1 MTLSVLFLH
10 RLLLSTI
17 RTPNVTDHEKD
28 GTEHL
33 SQEKKKKSFFCPLH
47 EARFC
52 SRIELSAVSEAPRSA
67 SKIMGHTGGK
77 VGQGKEYKGFCSV
90 CHSQT
95 GVPSTSCLGRNG
107 STSSFDN
114 KSVISIHFYS
124 SLQVADT
131 YPACHAARDSARF
144 IIRLLASPE
153 CLQHVPSLLSV
164 SFIN

>member
-1 MTLSVLFLH
+1 MWQIMRKTAQNILA
-10 RLLLSTI
+10 R
-17 RTPNVTDHEKD
+17 
-28 GTEHL
+28 
-33 SQEKKKKSFFCPLH
+33 EKKNSFFCPLH
-47 EARFC
+47 EGRFC
-52 SRIELSAVSEAPRSA
+52 SLIELSAVSEAPRSA

-77 VGQGKEYKGFCSV
+77 VGWGKEYKGFCSV

-107 STSSFDN
+107 NTSSFGN
-114 KSVISIHFYS
+114 KSAISIHFYS